1 MTCGTHFQPP
11 HARDRGHRNV
21 NINIWLLLLNRDTY
35 HVCFYLTG
43 HLNSI
48 SKPNFQGTRKC
59 NSLVF
64 SESLYPGKS
73 QFIAGF
79 LSLSHHTSLLI
90 RPLHLSTGD
99 ANLPTHPSPQK
110 HLITSGSSFAC
121 NIARSVILAS
131 SG

>member
-21 NINIWLLLLNRDTY
+21 NINIWLLLCNKDTY
-35 HVCFYLTG
+35 HVFFYLTG
-43 HLNSI
+43 HVNSI

-90 RPLHLSTGD
+90 RPLHLSTGCKF
-99 ANLPTHPSPQK
+99 AHPPLSPET
-110 HLITSGSSFAC
+110 LD
-121 NIARSVILAS
+121 NIWKQFCLSHCEECDTGI
-131 SG
+131 